1 MPTVETIETI
11 GLAAMLV
18 FIAVAIW
25 RSARAEPTVRKD
37 CDTNASGFYGGGDGG
52 SCDGGD

>member
-18 FIAVAIW
+18 FIAIVIW
-25 RSARAEPTVRKD
+25 RAAHAEPTVRKD
-37 CDTNASGFYGGGDGG
+37 CANNASGFYGGGDGG